1 MRTAGRNACAKF
13 AWSILGA
20 LLLPGPA
27 TLAQGNS
34 PTILVATSCEALP
47 PGNCQGKFGFLI
59 TVRDGSWRAGPDPA
73 TGRTYT
79 GKLTGD
85 ESAQLR
91 EALKPVLD
99 AQAHSRLQC
108 AARPVIPGVSE
119 TVEVKAPGKSD
130 ITLRGAGGQLDAIC
144 AAAGSAYAALF
155 KTSDT
160 VMQAHYPKKF

>member
-1 MRTAGRNACAKF
+1 MRATGGNARATF

-27 TLAQGNS
+27 ALAQGNS
-34 PTILVATSCEALP
+34 PTVLVTTSCEALP

-59 TVRDGSWRAGPDPA
+59 MMRDGSWRAGPDPA

-91 EALKPVLD
+91 VALKLVLD
-99 AQAHSRLQC
+99 AQAHSQSQC
-108 AARPVIPGVSE
+108 AARPAIPGVSE
-119 TVEVKAPGKSD
+119 TVEVKAPGKTD
-130 ITLRGAGGQLDAIC
+130 ITLRGVGGQLDAIC
-144 AAAGSAYAALF
+144 AGPGSADAALF
-155 KTSDT
+155 KTSDA
-160 VMQAHYPKKF
+160 VMQAHYPKRF